1 MSEILLKLT
10 RPRMRGPAV
19 KRLQEMG
26 AALGID
32 FGDIDGLYGPK
43 TKRAVEMLQ
52 RKLGLEADGIC
63 GLKTWA
69 AVESALDAEP
79 EAPQENRV
87 ESDDGVLIV
96 DRRGLH
102 PPPRLYARK
111 RTWRRIRGVT
121 LHQTGCRMSRK
132 PKRWDNLNAHIGI
145 TEDGVIVLAN
155 DPTDMIWHAQRLS
168 PSTIGIEISGNF
180 LGIEEKPNSY
190 WKPGGGPQHL
200 NALQIKAADRLFDWL
215 LAEFER
221 NGQPWT
227 RVQAHRQSSRTRSGD
242 PGSRVW
248 QEIAMPWIEK
258 LGATDG
264 GPDWKVGTGK
274 PIPREWNP
282 DYPTR
287 FYS

>member
-10 RPRMRGPAV
+10 RPRMRGPGV

-26 AALGID
+26 TTLGIG
-32 FGDIDGLYGPK
+32 FGKIDGVYGLN
-43 TKRAVEMLQ
+43 TKRGVEYLQ
-52 RKLGLEADGIC
+52 RKLGVNIDGVC
-63 GLKTWA
+63 GPKTWA
-69 AVESALDAEP
+69 ALLDAVD
-79 EAPQENRV
+79 QV
-87 ESDDGVLIV
+87 EKEDDDTPPSDVRII
-96 DRRGLH
+96 DRRVLH
-102 PPPRLYARK
+102 PPPRLFGRK
-111 RTWRRIRGVT
+111 RRWDQIRGVT
-121 LHQTGCRMSRK
+121 LHQTGCRMSSR
-132 PKRWDNLNAHIGI
+132 PERWDNLNAHVGI
-145 TEDGVIVLAN
+145 TEEGVVILAN

-200 NALQIKAADRLFDWL
+200 SNLQINAADRLFDWL
-215 LAEFER
+215 RDEFKR

-227 RVQAHRQSSRTRSGD
+227 RVHAHRQSSRTRGGD

-248 QEIAMPWIEK
+248 QEIAMKWIEK

-282 DYPTR
+282 AYPTR
-287 FYS
+287 FYA